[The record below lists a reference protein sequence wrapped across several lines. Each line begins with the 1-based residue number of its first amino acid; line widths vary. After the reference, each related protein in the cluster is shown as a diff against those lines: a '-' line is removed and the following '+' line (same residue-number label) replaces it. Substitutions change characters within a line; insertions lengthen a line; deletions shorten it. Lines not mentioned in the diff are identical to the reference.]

1 MTFWDWLHRLGPGWP
16 DQRGWYAL
24 ALFIQT
30 CAILI
35 MLPCVPGLAANEFF
49 KTLATAIVVTGWVGF
64 AVAGR
69 DNRLDREQVG
79 QAQRLAQSVLDQA
92 RPGSAQNTHGP
103 DGGA

>member
-1 MTFWDWLHRLGPGWP
+1 MTFWDFLCRLGPGWP

-30 CAILI
+30 GGILL
-35 MLPCVPGLAANEFF
+35 MLALMPQLKDNEFF
-49 KTLATAIVVTGWVGF
+49 KTLAQAIVVTGWVGF

-69 DNRLDREQVG
+69 DNRIDREQLS
-79 QAQRLAQSVLDQA
+79 QAQRLAQGLLDQA
-92 RPGSAQNTHGP
+92 KAGRGP